1 MAYTQTTLGDFIG
14 VMGEILQD
22 TGHVWWTTTDITSA
36 VKEGLRLWG
45 AATGFWRGR
54 GVFTAGSVGFY
65 DLATQLP
72 ALRSRTV
79 TVGDVLTDVELAL
92 QENQFPTAQFST
104 TDLRAAVVRGRNQ
117 FVLDARLPVQVDT
130 LASVPPPSGGRVIL
144 ADDFAGVS
152 RLAWTDGPSGR
163 VSVLRR
169 EDPWSLAGLDSTGIT
184 LPLAFSQTETP
195 PLELTLAPG
204 PVNTGDLE
212 LVSIRTLA
220 LAADGDSLNLPDEFT
235 PAVKYCALAEVLGTS
250 GPGADDFRASYAR
263 ERYLAIVELA
273 KAMRSVI
280 WIYVN
285 NIVTRADTLA
295 ALDAGQP
302 FWEMTS
308 PTVAGILYDLIAVPA
323 GSISVDLVQAPPV
336 PSALGDF
343 IQLGREELAY
353 LADYCRHAL
362 TFKVA
367 GEELRDSMD
376 SYKSWI
382 AGMGKRGKLLAERTK
397 YLEAI
402 FGKGAEEEGVE
413 HVA

>member
-1 MAYTQTTLGDFIG
+1 MPFTQTTLGDFIG

-22 TGHVWWTTTDITSA
+22 TGHVWWTQADITSA

-45 AATGFWRGR
+45 AATGFWKDR
-54 GVFTAGSVGFY
+54 GVFTASVAGFY
-65 DLATQLP
+65 DLSAQLP
-72 ALRSRTV
+72 LLRSQAV

-92 QENQFPTAQFST
+92 QESQFPTAQFT
-104 TDLRAAVVRGRNQ
+104 TADLRAAVVRARNQ
-117 FVLDARLPVQVDT
+117 FCLDAKVPLRVDT
-130 LASVPPPSGGRVIL
+130 LASVPPPFGGRVIL
-144 ADDFAGVS
+144 TDDIAGIS

-169 EDPWSLAGLDSTGIT
+169 EDPWSLAGLDTSGIA
-184 LPLAFSQTETP
+184 LPIAYSQTETP
-195 PLELTLAPG
+195 PLEIILSPG
-204 PVNTGDLE
+204 PVNSGDLK
-212 LVSIRTLA
+212 LITLKTLA
-220 LAADGDSLNLPDEFT
+220 LVNDGDSLALPDEFT
-235 PAVKYCALAEVLGTS
+235 PAVKYGALAEVLGTS
-250 GPGADDFRASYAR
+250 GPGADDFRSAYAR
-263 ERYLAIVELA
+263 ERYRSIVEIA
-273 KAMRSVI
+273 KTVLSTL
-280 WIYVN
+280 WIFVN
-285 NIVTRADTLA
+285 GVRLRMDTLA
-295 ALDAGQP
+295 ALDSGQP

-308 PTVAGILYDLIAVPA
+308 PLAAGVLYDLIAVPA
-323 GSISVDLVQAPPV
+323 GSITVDVIRAAPV

-343 IQLGREELAY
+343 VQLGREELAY

-382 AGMGKRGKLLAERTK
+382 SGMGQRGRLLSERTK

-402 FGKGAEEEGVE
+402 FDKPQEEESVE